1 MRSIQVLILVPIILF
16 VFIAMFVTK
25 SDEAPTEEAV
35 VILQKLRSGNLVEAV
50 AEFGDNTCHCA
61 PEGGYI
67 SYVQYESGHD
77 PNLAFLVGQKFDIG
91 TPRMEALPY
100 NGEKYFFPW
109 DKPEDTIVYV
119 PITFAASNRPLFL
132 PQDMAFGYEMTEKQ
146 LQQFINDPTE
156 HWMRS
161 FTTRL
166 RPTLSTGLVKPRDPK
181 AKKTEMEKAAEQ
193 GLLPAEF
200 SKYLIPKDAAPVKTA
215 SGKTEP
221 AAAFTAQLPRLQ
233 SIVIA
238 LKIVRR
244 GSLARWAVRKVG
256 IEKPVLVSA
265 GKQFELKEEP
275 VVPATGM

>member
-1 MRSIQVLILVPIILF
+1 MRSIQVLILVPIIILVF
-16 VFIAMFVTK
+16 VVMFVVK
-25 SDEAPTEEAV
+25 SDESPTEEGV
-35 VILQKLRSGNLVEAV
+35 GILQKLRTSDLEGAV

-67 SYVQYESGHD
+67 SYLQYESGHD
-77 PNLAFLVGQKFDIG
+77 PNLAFLLGQKFDIG
-91 TPRMEALPY
+91 TPRMETLPY
-100 NGEKYFFPW
+100 NGEKYFLPW
-109 DKPEDTIVYV
+109 DKPEDTIVFL
-119 PITFAASNRPLFL
+119 PISFSDANRPLFL

-146 LQQFINDPTE
+146 LQQFINNPSE

-166 RPTLSTGLVKPRDPK
+166 RPTLSAGLVKARDPQ

-200 SKYLIPKDAAPVKTA
+200 SKYLIPKDAAPVQTA
-215 SGKTEP
+215 PGKTEP
-221 AAAFTAQLPRLQ
+221 ATAFADQLPRLQ

-244 GSLARWAVRKVG
+244 GALSRWAVRKVG
-256 IEKPVLVSA
+256 VEKPVLVSN

-275 VVPATGM
+275 TTPVAR